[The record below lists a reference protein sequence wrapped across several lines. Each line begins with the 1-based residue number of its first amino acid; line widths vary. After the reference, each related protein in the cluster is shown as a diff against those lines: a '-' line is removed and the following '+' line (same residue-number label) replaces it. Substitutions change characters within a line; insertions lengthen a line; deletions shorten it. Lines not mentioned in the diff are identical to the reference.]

1 MTTEP
6 FGSLV
11 VMRFALQTL
20 DSMTCGEAGSVGAYC
35 RSGTQYTK
43 STIDD
48 CCFKNKRE
56 KSIFPLLSLTGR
68 ERKRDGDTKRRQR
81 GEGQDT
87 LILRGLSPYITVRS
101 TLQPPLEREH
111 VVNTSSSGQSL

>member
-1 MTTEP
+1 MEP
-6 FGSLV
+6 FGSLF

-20 DSMTCGEAGSVGAYC
+20 DSMTCGEAGSVGGYC
-35 RSGTQYTK
+35 RSGSQYTK

-56 KSIFPLLSLTGR
+56 KSIFLSLSLTGG
-68 ERKRDGDTKRRQR
+68 ERRKDGDTKRRQR

-111 VVNTSSSGQSL
+111 VVNTSSSGQCL